1 MTSRKLAN
9 RQAAAYLHEVRR
21 ELADVPW
28 QLRADLLATVRERL
42 EELPDNARP
51 HHELGP
57 AREYASDLRESA
69 GLAPRRRTPLALLG
83 ATRLR
88 TKVIA
93 MLATVMVVVL
103 VGALVARAHYQP
115 VTAYADFGAGTA
127 QQLQDDLVT
136 DVDYVRYQPDRLI
149 VRGLQVQNHGWATVT
164 VNGFD
169 VGTTPAIVALRE
181 MRATTDE
188 QLTGMWER
196 IPRVTSVRI
205 PPGKTAYVF
214 MVLKLRRFQIG
225 AGGGITFRLPAMNIH
240 VLGVHHTVNVVGNQI
255 GVLNR

>member
-1 MTSRKLAN
+1 MTRTKLAN
-9 RQAAAYLHEVRR
+9 RQATAYLDEVRH

-28 QLRADLLATVRERL
+28 RLRADLLATVCERL
-42 EELPDNARP
+42 EELPDTARP

-57 AREYASDLRESA
+57 AREYARDLRESA
-69 GLAPRRRTPLALLG
+69 GLAPRRRTPLALLR

-115 VTAYADFGAGTA
+115 VTAYASFGAGTA
-127 QQLQDDLVT
+127 QQIQDDLVN

-149 VRGLQVQNHGWATVT
+149 VRGLQVQNHGWATAT
-164 VNGFD
+164 VDGFV
-169 VGTTPAIVALRE
+169 VGTTPAIVSLRE
-181 MRATTDE
+181 IRATTDE
-188 QLTGMWER
+188 HLTGLWER
-196 IPRVTSVRI
+196 IPKVTSVRI

-214 MVLKLRRFQIG
+214 MVLKLRRFQLRP
-225 AGGGITFRLPAMNIH
+225 GGGITFELPAMNIH